1 MNTVIIETISSVIT
15 NLAIT
20 LIGILGAWLVMQIG
34 KNQKLSNISA
44 AVDELTTAAEN
55 TVLELEQ
62 TLVGDLK
69 EASADGKLTKDE
81 IDTLGELLWEV
92 TYSKISE
99 ASISILTAAKI
110 DFNALIKGAGEAMI
124 ARMKRTTA

>member
-124 ARMKRTTA
+124 ARMKR